1 MHSGERLR
9 KRAHELRIRP
19 IDLAN
24 QLDESTQN
32 INAWFKRGVPHAKV
46 ERVASAIKCS
56 AMWLREGEAAAQG
69 VADDGGVGYTAS
81 RTAGIALVGTAAL
94 DSNGQ
99 WSAISKDDATGR
111 AQALPTGDACYALRI
126 KGDSLAPAIP
136 NGWVVI
142 VEPDGVPHPGEYVII
157 CTSDNKCT
165 IKEFLY
171 KRGQEYTLN
180 NLGNEYK
187 TIVIDEMATD
197 RIEPIAAII
206 PPSKVCY

>member
-24 QLDESTQN
+24 LLDESTQN
-32 INAWFKRGVPHAKV
+32 INAWFKRGVPHAKI
-46 ERVASAIKCS
+46 ERVAISMKCS
-56 AMWLREGEAAAQG
+56 AMWLREGEVAAHR
-69 VADDGGVGYTAS
+69 VADDGGAGYTAS
-81 RTAGIALVGTAAL
+81 RTAGIALMGTAAL

-99 WSAISKDDATGR
+99 WSGIGKDGGTGR

-126 KGDSLAPAIP
+126 KGDSLSPAVP

-142 VEPDGVPHPGEYVII
+142 VDPDGVPHPGEYVIL
-157 CTSDNKCT
+157 CTSDKKCT

-171 KRGQEYTLN
+171 QRVQEYTLN
-180 NLGNEYK
+180 SLGDEQK
-187 TIVIDEMATD
+187 KIAIDEMAID
-197 RIEPIAAII
+197 RIEPIVAMI
-206 PPSKVCY
+206 PPSKVYY